1 MPRYRIALLLGML
14 LLGTAQPRDEAAPAE
29 PPPAGN
35 WKVLLPLLREAGQ
48 NPLWLIQITKKG
60 DAFEGKV
67 LANAAKWPKGTL
79 KDLSVTKDR
88 LRFTLDAGKISI
100 PCDLKLTDAKDG
112 RLMGMAQLNRSG
124 TPVELVHTAL
134 TALGE
139 IDLLKDELGTKQ
151 PGIETVQIAMSLL
164 NRARGETTKPGE
176 VRAWAEK
183 AVRSAE
189 LYGAEFQR
197 DILLAV
203 ASMLSEEKEF
213 AAIAL
218 QYARRAERG
227 LDAKEPPAA
236 QKRVLEALAATL
248 ERAGKADEAKETL
261 ARLKKLDFRI
271 KPRPFAGRKGKSDRA
286 VLVELFTGAQCP
298 PCVAPDLAF
307 DALDKTYKDS
317 EVVLL
322 QYHVHIPGP
331 DALTAPESEGRF
343 TFYEEAEGTP
353 AIFFNGKL
361 GAAGG
366 GGTDEAAEKY
376 DEYLDVINPL
386 LEREAEAKLTLSAK
400 RKGDKITLEAGVSG
414 IAKPSDDLRLRVVL
428 VEKEVAYKGRNG
440 LPTHHHVVRHM
451 AGGDAGTAIK
461 GKEGKFPFTV
471 DLAAVKK
478 NLNAYL
484 DKVNEKRP
492 FETKDRPMD
501 LKNLR
506 AVAFVQNDKTNEVLQ
521 AIVVDVKV
529 EE

>member
-1 MPRYRIALLLGML
+1 MTRYRIALLLGL
-14 LLGTAQPRDEAAPAE
+14 LMLGTAQPQEEAPSEAP
-29 PPPAGN
+29 PLGT
-35 WKVLLPLLREAGQ
+35 WKMILPMLRGAGQ
-48 NPLWLIQITKKG
+48 EPLWLIQITKKG

-67 LANAAKWPKGTL
+67 LANSAKWPKGTL
-79 KDLSVTKDR
+79 KDLTVAKDR
-88 LRFTLDAGKISI
+88 LRFTLDAGKIAI
-100 PCDLKLTDAKDG
+100 RCDVKITEAKEG
-112 RLMGMAQLNRSG
+112 RLMGLALLNRNN
-124 TPVELVHTAL
+124 TPLDLVRTTLTTLSEL
-134 TALGE
+134 
-139 IDLLKDELGTKQ
+139 DLLKDELAGKP
-151 PGIETVQIAMSLL
+151 PGSETVQIAMSLI
-164 NRARGETTKPGE
+164 NRARAENAKPAE

-189 LYGAEFQR
+189 LYGGEFQR

-203 ASMLSEEKEF
+203 ATMLSEEKEF

-227 LDAKEPPAA
+227 LDAKEPPPA
-236 QKRVLEALAATL
+236 QKRVLETLATAL

-261 ARLKKLDFRI
+261 ARLKKIDFRI

-298 PCVAPDLAF
+298 PCVAADLAF
-307 DALDKTYKDS
+307 DALEKTYKDS

-322 QYHVHIPGP
+322 QYHVHVPGP
-331 DALTAPESEGRF
+331 DPLTAPESENRF
-343 TFYEEAEGTP
+343 NFYESVEGTP
-353 AIFFNGKL
+353 AILLNGKL
-361 GAAGG
+361 VAGG
-366 GGTDEAAEKY
+366 GGGTEEASEKY
-376 DEYLDVINPL
+376 DEYLEAIDPM

-400 RKGDKITLEAGVSG
+400 RKGDKITLEVGVSD

-451 AGGDAGTAIK
+451 AGGDAGTVIK
-461 GKEGKFPFTV
+461 GKEGKFPFSV
-471 DLAAVKK
+471 DLVAVKK

-492 FETKDRPMD
+492 FETKDRPME

>member
-1 MPRYRIALLLGML
+1 MPRYRIALLLGLL
-14 LLGTAQPRDEAAPAE
+14 LLGTARPQEEAPAE
-29 PPPAGN
+29 PPPSGT
-35 WKVLLPLLREAGQ
+35 WKMLLPMLRGAERD
-48 NPLWLIQITKKG
+48 PLWLIQITKKG

-79 KDLSVTKDR
+79 KDLTVTKDR
-88 LRFTLDAGKISI
+88 LRFTLDAGKVAI
-100 PCDLKLTDAKDG
+100 PCDVKLTEAKDG
-112 RLMGMAQLNRSG
+112 RLMGLAQLNRNS
-124 TPVELVHTAL
+124 TPLDLVRTSL
-134 TALGE
+134 TSLGE
-139 IDLLKDELGTKQ
+139 LDLLKDELAGK
-151 PGIETVQIAMSLL
+151 PLGSETVQIAMSLI
-164 NRARGETTKPGE
+164 NRARAENAKPAE

-189 LYGAEFQR
+189 LYGGEFQR

-203 ASMLSEEKEF
+203 ATMLSEEKEF

-227 LDAKEPPAA
+227 LDAKEPPQA
-236 QKRVLEALAATL
+236 QKRVLETLATAL

-261 ARLKKLDFRI
+261 ARLKKLDFKI

-298 PCVAPDLAF
+298 PCVAADLAF
-307 DALDKTYKDS
+307 DALEKTYKDS

-322 QYHVHIPGP
+322 QYHVHVPGP
-331 DALTAPESEGRF
+331 DPLTAPESEGRF
-343 TFYEEAEGTP
+343 NFYEEAEGTP
-353 AIFFNGKL
+353 ATFFNGKL

-366 GGTDEAAEKY
+366 GGNEEASEKY
-376 DEYLDVINPL
+376 DEYLAAIDPL

-451 AGGDAGTAIK
+451 AGGDAGTVIK
-461 GKEGKFPFTV
+461 GKEGKFPFSV

-492 FETKDRPMD
+492 FDTKDRPMD

-521 AIVVDVKV
+521 AIVVDVKA